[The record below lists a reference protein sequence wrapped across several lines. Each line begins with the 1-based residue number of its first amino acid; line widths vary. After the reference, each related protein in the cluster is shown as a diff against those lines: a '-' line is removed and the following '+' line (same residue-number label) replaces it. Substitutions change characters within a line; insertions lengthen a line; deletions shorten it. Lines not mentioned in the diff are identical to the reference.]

1 MKTLGAKDS
10 DIDFSMLDGLQSAVQ
25 RVTQRLRFWRGEWY
39 IDAAEGV
46 PYIADVLGHDV
57 NIELAK
63 QAITAQIRTVPD
75 IIDVSDATIDVDV
88 ATRTLHYSARLTTR
102 FGTAEITVNPRIP
115 ETDLAPAVSPPPHHI
130 PVTPD
135 HPDHPDHP
143 AQAPGDYWDTGDGAR
158 WTADNLGGIEY
169 WNAGATATSGES
181 NGEWWST
188 PSGDKWTGDDDDGS
202 NYWGE

>member
-10 DIDFSMLDGLQSAVQ
+10 DIDFTLLDGLQSAVQ

-39 IDAAEGV
+39 INSTEGV
-46 PYIADVLGHDV
+46 PYIADVLGHNV

-75 IIDVSDATIDVDV
+75 IIDVSEATIDIDV
-88 ATRTLHYSARLTTR
+88 ATRTLHYSAHLTTR
-102 FGTAEITVNPRIP
+102 FGVVDITVNPAIP
-115 ETDLAPAVSPPPHHI
+115 EIDLSPSVSAPPHHI
-130 PVTPD
+130 PVSPS

-143 AQAPGDYWDTGDGAR
+143 AQQPGDYWDTGDAAR
-158 WTADNLGGIEY
+158 WTADYRNGDEY
-169 WNAGATATSGES
+169 WNATATATSGS
-181 NGEWWST
+181 TGEWWST
-188 PSGDKWTGDDDDGS
+188 ADGQKWTSDDGGGT